1 MPHFCV
7 MTGSLFILVLSI
19 LNSNFDMLAYD
30 IIVTVCSIL
39 MSLMGS
45 ILINLPKVK
54 VNDWSIGKMLDWR
67 YGAIEENR
75 DAYHIFTLFLGFV
88 VIE

>member
-1 MPHFCV
+1 
-7 MTGSLFILVLSI
+7 
-19 LNSNFDMLAYD
+19 MLAYD

-54 VNDWSIGKMLDWR
+54 VDDWSIGKMLDWI

-75 DAYHIFTLFLGFV
+75 VAYHRWTLFLGFV

>member
-1 MPHFCV
+1 MPHFFV

-30 IIVTVCSIL
+30 IIVTICSIL

-45 ILINLPKVK
+45 VLINFPKVK
-54 VNDWSIGKMLDWR
+54 VDD
-67 YGAIEENR
+67 
-75 DAYHIFTLFLGFV
+75 
-88 VIE
+88 

>member
-1 MPHFCV
+1 MPHFFV
-7 MTGSLFILVLSI
+7 MIGSLFILVLII

-39 MSLMGS
+39 MSLMES
-45 ILINLPKVK
+45 VLNNFPKVK
-54 VNDWSIGKMLDWR
+54 FDDWSIGKILDWR
-67 YGAIEENR
+67 YGKIEENR
-75 DAYHIFTLFLGFV
+75 DGYHIFTLFLGFV